1 MKLGVCIPYRD
12 NGDGVRQS
20 HLDRLIPHL
29 EEFLGKQGIDFTCYV
44 GHQIDYEKFHRSGT
58 KNIAYLQAKKD
69 GCDYFAFHDVDML
82 PYDDCYYGH
91 QEFTK
96 TYRNLV
102 ITMGLYFTR
111 YRILR
116 WCSDIHG

>member
-12 NGDGVRQS
+12 SGDGVRQG

-58 KNIAYLQAKKD
+58 KNIAYLEAQKD
-69 GCDYFAFHDVDML
+69 GCDYFLHFTML
-82 PYDDCYYGH
+82 ICYLMMIVIMVIQAIH
-91 QEFTK
+91 QNTLLLG
-96 TYRNLV
+96 YHNGV
-102 ITMGLYFTR
+102 I
-111 YRILR
+111 
-116 WCSDIHG
+116 H

>member
-12 NGDGVRQS
+12 NGDGVRQG

-58 KNIAYLQAKKD
+58 KNVAYLQAKKD
-69 GCDYFAFHDVDML
+69 GCDYFACL
-82 PYDDCYYGH
+82 
-91 QEFTK
+91 
-96 TYRNLV
+96 
-102 ITMGLYFTR
+102 LYTSPSPRDRTR
-111 YRILR
+111 SRMP
-116 WCSDIHG
+116 SSA